1 MKRFLII
8 VAALLAATDL
18 YALDSLAVQAIKPVE
33 CPIVVDTLSTESTA
47 LKVLLFNDGTWR
59 YIQPITPERDSTV
72 YSRYWDNDN
81 ISPYRSV
88 KLDSIPSSVAINLVD
103 SLKHYRFPYVGRI
116 TSRYGIRHR
125 RPHNGIDMAL
135 KVGDTICSAFD
146 GRVRFSKAT
155 DTGYGTLIIIRHDNG
170 PET

>member
-1 MKRFLII
+1 MKRFLVM
-8 VAALLAATDL
+8 VAALLAATEL

-33 CPIVVDTLSTESTA
+33 SPIVVDTLSTESSA

-88 KLDSIPSSVAINLVD
+88 KP
-103 SLKHYRFPYVGRI
+103 RI
-116 TSRYGIRHR
+116 LPMFAPR
-125 RPHNGIDMAL
+125 N
-135 KVGDTICSAFD
+135 
-146 GRVRFSKAT
+146 
-155 DTGYGTLIIIRHDNG
+155 
-170 PET
+170 E